1 MVNLFS
7 PKGPLIT
14 DHSLFPYFLIFHSL
28 GYLFCY
34 MLYSKI
40 LTKKAFTISLLL
52 TMLLTSLF
60 PHISL
65 MSKKI
70 IISCLA
76 LISPIWILY
85 SFLTL
90 KKEKGN
96 LWQYTGLISG
106 NFITDL
112 LSSTSILS
120 PQAMHRILAVALL
133 SLYFINI
140 KIQTQ
145 ETPFQNLEI
154 NRANQFYLYAGI
166 FIFYLISP
174 LIYNWLTITHTLF
187 HGNIQFNIFFYS
199 FEILFAISYLKLSC
213 WSYKELFIL
222 TTTLIS
228 LGNIALHFE
237 KLTTFYLGK
246 LLFFSGTGIM
256 DLITLFLFINF
267 FNTLK
272 PLALLYGLISLSI
285 LCGNLLFEF
294 LQTQRET

>member
-1 MVNLFS
+1 
-7 PKGPLIT
+7 
-14 DHSLFPYFLIFHSL
+14 
-28 GYLFCY
+28 
-34 MLYSKI
+34 
-40 LTKKAFTISLLL
+40 
-52 TMLLTSLF
+52 
-60 PHISL
+60 
-65 MSKKI
+65 
-70 IISCLA
+70 
-76 LISPIWILY
+76 
-85 SFLTL
+85 
-90 KKEKGN
+90 
-96 LWQYTGLISG
+96 
-106 NFITDL
+106 
-112 LSSTSILS
+112 
-120 PQAMHRILAVALL
+120 MHRILAVALL

-228 LGNIALHFE
+228 LGKIALHFE

-246 LLFFSGTGIM
+246 LLFFSGTEIM